1 MGLQDRPYY
10 HDDRTGS
17 TFSPQARSMIM
28 NIVIINI
35 ALFVIDAFFLNGK
48 LVDIFGVRTWTLL
61 EPWTWWRFL
70 TYGFIHAPRYSFHV
84 IGNMLGLFFLGQDVE
99 RLYGG
104 KRFLQMYLT
113 ALVICSVVWAI
124 VGEILGQ
131 PGALIG
137 ASGAVTCVIMLFVL
151 NFPRRTILFMMFIPM
166 PAWVLGVLVILMN
179 IFSFDPASAGAGGE
193 HKIAYNVHLIGAAY
207 GYLFYRTQWSF
218 GSWWSVGGSSF
229 RLPRRRPKL
238 KVHNPESQYTALDGQ
253 ADVVLDKLHREGQ
266 ESLTPRE
273 RKILEDYSRRM
284 KQKHR

>member
-1 MGLQDRPYY
+1 
-10 HDDRTGS
+10 
-17 TFSPQARSMIM
+17 
-28 NIVIINI
+28 
-35 ALFVIDAFFLNGK
+35 
-48 LVDIFGVRTWTLL
+48 
-61 EPWTWWRFL
+61 
-70 TYGFIHAPRYSFHV
+70 
-84 IGNMLGLFFLGQDVE
+84 
-99 RLYGG
+99 
-104 KRFLQMYLT
+104 
-113 ALVICSVVWAI
+113 
-124 VGEILGQ
+124 
-131 PGALIG
+131 
-137 ASGAVTCVIMLFVL
+137 
-151 NFPRRTILFMMFIPM
+151 M

-179 IFSFDPASAGAGGE
+179 IFSFDPASAAAGGE